1 MCRGKLPGTSLLF
14 VNSASNT
21 ASGFIDFHRIIK
33 FFNRTLVF
41 DRVAEI
47 GKIRQILQLPE
58 HTDIF
63 NFIIIPESVKFM
75 IFDNQLAYCKLV

>member
-14 VNSASNT
+14 VSSASNR
-21 ASGFIDFHRIIK
+21 ASGFIDFHRVIK